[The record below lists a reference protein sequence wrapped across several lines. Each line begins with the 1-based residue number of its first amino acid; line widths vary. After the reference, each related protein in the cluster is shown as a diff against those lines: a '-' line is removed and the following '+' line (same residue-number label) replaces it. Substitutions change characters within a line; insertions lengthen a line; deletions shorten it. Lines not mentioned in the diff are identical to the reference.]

1 MSCVYSSLNFS
12 TLEHDQENQLC
23 EYMWTPLRTQYRVF
37 FIFSLN
43 FFLTALMGIH
53 MNFHVAIKPQCCLG
67 FNLLPHGMCP
77 TREQMGLCTITHAKY
92 KKSEGSADYP
102 VDSTDERQSSC
113 LTLFLSVHNP
123 TRQTLGQIEHLD
135 TSGGN

>member
-53 MNFHVAIKPQCCLG
+53 MNFHVAIKAQCCLG
-67 FNLLPHGMCP
+67 FNLLPHGMCL
-77 TREQMGLCTITHAKY
+77 TREQMGLCTINMLNI
-92 KKSEGSADYP
+92 KSLKA
-102 VDSTDERQSSC
+102 VLTTQ
-113 LTLFLSVHNP
+113 LTLQMNFSLHALLSFSQSTTPQDKPLAKLN
-123 TRQTLGQIEHLD
+123 T
-135 TSGGN
+135 